1 MNRYK
6 NLDIE
11 LLDYRKGD
19 DGESMRARVVFSPV
33 GEQRDADALPVTFP
47 GQLRKR
53 LKKLEQRALAFD
65 ELIELG
71 EALAALLLPPP
82 VRKIYRDCLAKLRDD
97 EGLRIRI
104 RPHAPELAALP
115 WEYAYVSRPDI
126 PPGRKGPEGFL
137 ALDRK
142 ISLVRYEIAGQAPTP
157 IQPLEHY
164 DIRAIALL
172 AEVEDPSYAA
182 LDLDREELNLRQALE
197 GTGGIDARFLRPGSS
212 NQLEEMLVDDAQVF
226 HFSGHGEV
234 EIQMGEEPGTIEGAG
249 QLILAGDE
257 NHPAPV
263 DAGTLALKLKDR
275 GIRLIVLNACEAAGR
290 DPVTP
295 WSGVASTLA
304 QQGIPAVVGMQY
316 TIRDGSAIA
325 FSRGFYRALANGDS
339 IDTAV
344 SEGRLGVLGRGGGE
358 ERDWGVPVLY
368 MRGSRSV
375 LFPPPIVPL
384 RRNLALAIG
393 AIALLSAWF
402 FLHIFPLAEEGAN
415 RTMAS
420 LGLGAGAVAGMFAV
434 WKVIGTFAVKTVKS
448 ERGSIFERWLRHRNA
463 KGILMMAL
471 MASIV
476 LFSTT
481 SSVYLEDN
489 SPDVDAVG
497 LSVETSDGLPFPRLP
512 QLATSKEAGDKL
524 DGGPIFMFPPPFELR
539 LNVDR
544 PIGWSLEDGDEVVR
558 PRPWK
563 RVKLLVEGN
572 LRELELRVLRL
583 VPNKFLMDVLPSRS
597 NTTTTKTYQLR
608 LTLSG
613 ETHVVEDYRPGV
625 IWAGGPVNLLKRIS
639 EKENESDRQASLE
652 RCLAGAG
659 QFREQIMSKWNSHQ
673 EFLKI
678 PIIRPDDEVTIEVL
692 DASGATVWSRKTVSG
707 GTLSTNTINPQCLE
721 VL

>member
-11 LLDYRKGD
+11 LLDYRRGD
-19 DGESMRARVVFSPV
+19 AGESMRARVVASPA
-33 GEQRDADALPVTFP
+33 GEQRDSDASPVLFP
-47 GQLRKR
+47 GRLRER
-53 LKKLEQRALAFD
+53 LGKLEQRALGFE

-71 EALAALLLPPP
+71 EALADLLLPQP
-82 VRKIYRDCLAKLRDD
+82 VRKIYRDCLAKLRED

-115 WEYAYVSRPDI
+115 WEYAYVSRPDV

-137 ALDRK
+137 ALEK
-142 ISLVRYEIAGQAPTP
+142 KLSLVRYEITGRAPTL

-172 AEVEDPSYAA
+172 ADVEDPAYAA

-212 NQLEEMLVDDAQVF
+212 DQLEEMLAEDAQVF

-234 EIQMGEEPGTIEGAG
+234 ETQMGEEPGTIEGNG
-249 QLILAGDE
+249 RLVLAGNE
-257 NHPAPV
+257 NQPAPV
-263 DAGTLALKLKDR
+263 DAGTLALKLKGR
-275 GIRLIVLNACEAAGR
+275 GIRLVVLNACEAAGR
-290 DPVTP
+290 DPLTP
-295 WSGVASTLA
+295 WSGIASTLA
-304 QQGIPAVVGMQY
+304 RQGIPAVVGMQY
-316 TIRDGSAIA
+316 TIRDGNAIA
-325 FSRGFYRALANGDS
+325 FSRGFYRALANGES

-344 SEGRLGVLGRGGGE
+344 SEGRLGVLGRSGGV

-384 RRNLALAIG
+384 RRNLWLAIA

-415 RTMAS
+415 RTLAS
-420 LGLGAGAVAGMFAV
+420 LGLGAGAVAGLFAF
-434 WKVIGTFAVKTVKS
+434 WKVIGTFAAKTVKS
-448 ERGSIFERWLRHRNA
+448 EKGSIIERWLRHRNA
-463 KGILMMAL
+463 RSTLIMLL
-471 MASIV
+471 LASVV

-489 SPDVDAVG
+489 SPDANEIG
-497 LSVETSDGLPFPRLP
+497 LSVETRDGLPFSRMPR
-512 QLATSKEAGDKL
+512 LATSKETGDKL
-524 DGGPIFMFPPPFELR
+524 DGGPVFMFPPPLELH
-539 LNVDR
+539 LSVDR
-544 PIGWSLEDGDEVVR
+544 PIGWGMDDDVEVVR

-563 RVKLLVEGN
+563 RVKLLVAGN
-572 LRELELRVLRL
+572 LRKLELRVLRL

-597 NTTTTKTYQLR
+597 NTTTTQTYQLR
-608 LTLSG
+608 LTLRG
-613 ETHVVEDYRPGV
+613 DTHVIEDYRPGV
-625 IWAGGPVNLLKRIS
+625 IWAGGPVELLKNIS
-639 EKENESDRQASLE
+639 EIESESDRQASLE
-652 RCLAGAG
+652 RCLSGTA
-659 QFREQIMSKWNSHQ
+659 QFREQMMSKWNSHL
-673 EFLKI
+673 EFMKI
-678 PIIRPDDEVTIEVL
+678 PMIGPDDEITIEVL
-692 DASGATVWSRKTVSG
+692 DASGETVWSRKTVSA
-707 GTLSTNTINPQCLE
+707 GTLSTSTINPQCLE